1 MPELCRHAPVRL
13 VLLLAL
19 LLGGMVALLPA
30 SPAAADD
37 VPADDPVQLV
47 IATAGLTWDDVSA
60 EETPALQCLADRSGA
75 GAMNTTSSTVVS
87 TKRQGM
93 ETLRTGYRGLAEE
106 APRTSGIPTPPTD
119 QWEQLPVDTV
129 EIDAPATGPSIADDL
144 QDGSIVLVDVG
155 SVPSHDEPARSQQL
169 AALNA
174 RVAEVLEAAGGCDAA
189 ELPRTLLVSVAATD
203 PEDPERMERTGAVA
217 SRTVGLQVALDSAL
231 PGQEIGRAS
240 CRARESIAV
249 YARVRT

>member
-19 LLGGMVALLPA
+19 LLGGMLALLPA

-47 IATAGLTWDDVSA
+47 IATAGLTWEDVSA

-87 TKRQGM
+87 SKRQGM

-169 AALNA
+169 AALDA
-174 RVAEVLEAAGGCDAA
+174 RGAEVLGAAGGWEAA
-189 ELPRTLLVSVAATD
+189 ELPRTHLVSAPATD
-203 PEDPERMERTGAVA
+203 PRSEERR
-217 SRTVGLQVALDSAL
+217 VGGGGGS
-231 PGQEIGRAS
+231 GRA
-240 CRARESIAV
+240 AE
-249 YARVRT
+249 TW